1 MKPIVPKA
9 LRGYAFDR
17 LIGVE
22 FNDFDVERLLPSLF
36 YITVTR
42 GRQVAKRVNSEKDLG
57 KYVEALS
64 HHERMRGFD
73 TEAGRRLLD
82 RWVRS
87 SVVQM
92 GRLGRSRREEQIEYI
107 QPLTLLT
114 YKSGFPAKISRQR
127 RVHQFLYALFL
138 RALERDNP
146 EQKPEVL
153 LGALMASAFG
163 QGVTIGEAPKYDGR
177 YTGSETVDIHT
188 LLCLNFLDSLQ
199 PCPAANKEGGK
210 ADPTLPAI
218 GNQLAVDLLSFL
230 AVCHREMPMLSLT
243 RGLMA
248 LINCWLFVY
257 TLKLAYAT
265 NQLVATGQLP
275 PAMTNM
281 ESPTA
286 PEIFLDLTGERGGA
300 SDRLAQVCVETHLE
314 ELRVFYHSIMLLRTL
329 DRFLDALPPQAANP
343 RALRE
348 QATPLYF
355 QSLINLRGNIHV
367 EARALADIQTI
378 RTETL
383 NAAGGPDEANE
394 ISAEFDRLIASVG
407 SSGSLGTLVRLL
419 ADAQES
425 NGVSAIIAWYWNT
438 GGLRKPYGLL
448 SGNLRGNRRWRYV
461 MGDDLLAVLVRLS
474 LIETPD
480 GRVDHPKARSR
491 IALSEFL
498 AFLERR
504 FGFLIDRPPTSL
516 DSAATREAARE
527 NLDALKRR
535 LRLMGLFEALSDDF
549 NAQFLRF
556 PDSSEV
562 QA

>member
-1 MKPIVPKA
+1 MKPVVPKA

-42 GRQVAKRVNSEKDLG
+42 GRQVAKRVNSEKDLSR
-57 KYVEALS
+57 YVEALS
-64 HHERMRGFD
+64 QHGRMRGFTSD
-73 TEAGRRLLD
+73 ASKRLLD

-87 SVVQM
+87 TVVQM

-138 RALERDNP
+138 RALTTDDPQKRP
-146 EQKPEVL
+146 EAA
-153 LGALMASAFG
+153 LGGLFASAFG
-163 QGVTIGEAPKYDGR
+163 RGVLIGDAPKYDGH
-177 YTGSETVDIHT
+177 YTGSEAVDIHT
-188 LLCLNFLDSLQ
+188 LLCLNFLDGLQ
-199 PCPAANKEGGK
+199 PCQASNKEGAQ
-210 ADPTLPAI
+210 ADPTLPRIASH
-218 GNQLAVDLLSFL
+218 LAEDLLSFL
-230 AVCHREMPMLSLT
+230 AVCHGEMPLLSLT
-243 RGLMA
+243 RSLMA

-265 NQLVATGQLP
+265 NDLVTRGQLP
-275 PAMTNM
+275 IAMTVQD
-281 ESPTA
+281 SATP
-286 PEIFLDLTGERGGA
+286 PEIYVDLTGERGGS
-300 SDRLAQVCVETHLE
+300 SDRLAQTCVEMHLE
-314 ELRVFYHSIMLLRTL
+314 EVRAFYQSIMLLRTL
-329 DRFLDALPPQAANP
+329 DRFLDALPPQAANAKSL
-343 RALRE
+343 RA
-348 QATPLYF
+348 QPTPFYF

-367 EARALADIQTI
+367 EARASADIQTI
-378 RTETL
+378 RAETVA
-383 NAAGGPDEANE
+383 AAGGTEEVAAVD
-394 ISAEFDRLIASVG
+394 AEFDRLM
-407 SSGSLGTLVRLL
+407 SSAGPDGALGTLVHLL

-425 NGVSAIIAWYWNT
+425 NGVRAIIAWFWNT
-438 GGLRKPYGLL
+438 GGLGKPYGLL

-474 LIETPD
+474 MIEVPE
-480 GRVDHPKARSR
+480 GRVEQATSRNR
-491 IALSEFL
+491 IALADFL

-516 DSAATREAARE
+516 DSAATRAVARE
-527 NLDALKRR
+527 NLEALKRR

-549 NAQFLRF
+549 NAQFLRL
-556 PDSSEV
+556 PDTTEV
-562 QA
+562 LA